1 MTMQEQIRKGEDHV
15 STLIRAKA
23 TFRIDYITWA
33 GHTDT
38 STTSILTVAAE
49 RQKREYVFEDLLRLQ
64 GYQHEDNKNY
74 FERNVDRIVLDFENN
89 VPNATPI
96 S

>member
-23 TFRIDYITWA
+23 TFRIDYIVWS

-38 STTSILTVAAE
+38 STSSILTIVAE
-49 RQKREYVFEDLLRLQ
+49 RQKREYKFEDVRLQ
-64 GYQHEDNKNY
+64 TYQHEDNQRY
-74 FERNVDRIVLDFENN
+74 FTQIVEQIVLDIEND
-89 VPNATPI
+89 T
-96 S
+96 